1 MQKIKYLLLTVLLMF
16 PVILSAGTYD
26 VEVNKA
32 NNLLN
37 KENFVHTYEKYIVH
51 GSDIKFEFSN
61 NVNKTNTS
69 FTKGG
74 FISMDEFNLTKVR
87 NASYLFEGI
96 EFWTL
101 STNGSNVYAITYN
114 DINTAK
120 SKSSSYSGRA
130 TEFVNPTVTV
140 HGEGKLN
147 NPWTFDSIYKVSAKV
162 DTRYATIESGNNAYV
177 KGGCTNAECTA
188 RIKIVEKTGNRYIA
202 NDCDG
207 LYDDTTK
214 TLTVN
219 NIKRDT
225 VCNVTFGKGL
235 YIVTLNKGTPNKI
248 YLKYGENYYKEF
260 QTKNI
265 IRSIESVEP
274 KTGYTF
280 IGYFYNGHKIINGL
294 KEPNS
299 SDNKKILYESV
310 TGKYITSDVTLEPT
324 WEANKYKVEFDC
336 NGGSVEPQTQIATY
350 DQSFTLTSTVCQRG
364 GYIQTGW
371 NTASDGSG
379 ESWTT
384 SNKTNVIWKIP
395 NHVKLYAVW
404 SECPAGTYS
413 PTSSNECILCTV
425 GDYCPKRSPNPTK
438 CPDGYTSETG
448 AININKCY
456 LTISAGKYLGTA
468 NTTTQTECA
477 KGTYKESHRVYYGDT
492 SSCTNC
498 PEGYR
503 DGTSINNK
511 TSESVCL
518 KSVAAGYYIKNA
530 KDKDATVC
538 ANGYYNPTHT
548 KTYGQTSSCTQCPE
562 GYRDGTAV
570 ANKTAQNTCLKNVAA
585 GYYIKTAND
594 KDATVCGNGY
604 YSTAHSKTYGQTS
617 SCSQCP
623 EGYRD
628 GTAVGNKTSQ
638 SVCLKNV
645 VAGYYIKTAND
656 KDATVCGTGTYSTAH
671 SKTYGQTSSCSQCPE
686 GYRDGTAVGNKTSQ
700 SVCLKNVAAGYYIK
714 TANDKNATACA
725 AGTSSTAHSKTYGQ
739 TSSCSQCPEGTY
751 NTTTGNGS
759 CTPCENGYYCGG
771 GTDRHGC
778 PAGTKGTGT
787 GKSTLANGCTTCAAG
802 TYNTG
807 TGNTTCT
814 DCPAG
819 SYCTN
824 GAKTPCPSGQWSN
837 GGASTCFSKCSSV
850 TYKQTT
856 TCSKECGGGKYK
868 REAYSAYDASYRC
881 SGSDDWGGADCNTR
895 GCCSSTT
902 TKYSDW
908 SACSKKCGGGEKSRH
923 VYSKSNYDGSTCS
936 SGWEYQA
943 CNDQACCSSMTDWT
957 YHSAYDTECSVKCGG
972 GYMKRVQVYKKY
984 STYDSSVV
992 CDSKESYVNG
1002 KQCNTMSCCS
1012 DVNESWS
1019 CTAWVDSTS
1028 CTKTCGG
1035 GTKQQSRTCYKYSA
1049 IDETTVCQSQPGN
1062 RTVNCNTQA
1071 CGGGCFLAETKV
1083 RTMFGYKD
1091 IDKIE
1096 VGDYVLSYNLYG
1108 KVKQFKK
1115 VTYKFIFEDKDEKLY
1130 TLTFDNKEEMQLT
1143 HEHNVYIVRGNEY
1156 DHLAA
1161 QDLNIGDTVIDSKGE
1176 KHKITNIT
1184 HKAIKNTVYNLEIE
1198 DNHNF
1203 YVTENEIL
1211 VHNARRL
1218 TGIQI
1223 PDKHY

>member
-1 MQKIKYLLLTVLLMF
+1 MI
-16 PVILSAGTYD
+16 VI
-26 VEVNKA
+26 
-32 NNLLN
+32 
-37 KENFVHTYEKYIVH
+37 
-51 GSDIKFEFSN
+51 
-61 NVNKTNTS
+61 
-69 FTKGG
+69 
-74 FISMDEFNLTKVR
+74 
-87 NASYLFEGI
+87 
-96 EFWTL
+96 
-101 STNGSNVYAITYN
+101 
-114 DINTAK
+114 
-120 SKSSSYSGRA
+120 
-130 TEFVNPTVTV
+130 
-140 HGEGKLN
+140 
-147 NPWTFDSIYKVSAKV
+147 
-162 DTRYATIESGNNAYV
+162 
-177 KGGCTNAECTA
+177 
-188 RIKIVEKTGNRYIA
+188 GNRYIA

-214 TLTVN
+214 TLIVN
-219 NIKRDT
+219 DIKRDT

-235 YIVTLNKGTPNKI
+235 YIITLNKGTPNKI

-280 IGYFYNGHKIINGL
+280 IGYFYNNHKIINGL

-585 GYYIKTAND
+585 GYYIKNAND
-594 KDATVCGNGY
+594 KDATVCANGYYNPAHTKTYGQTSSCTNCPEGYRDGTAVANKTAQNTCLKSVAAGYYIKTANDKTATVCGTGY

-617 SCSQCP
+617 SCTNCP

-638 SVCLKNV
+638 SVCLKS
-645 VAGYYIKTAND
+645 VAANKYVKTAKGAEVNC
-656 KDATVCGTGTYSTAH
+656 ATGYSHTAHNVTYGNVSPECTDVTAPTCTIAVSNKETTSGVTTKVTCSDNGSGCKSNNPTGDTGLKTNKTYTVYDNAGNSGTCSVTVTSYTLYRSRSCSTYDRCAAAGCATYNSCPNSTCGVEHYAECPAEICGSNYVKNNCKTGHNTCSGGYICQGGSYTTSCSQSASWCAGKGGSFTQAGGSLNSTGCCTYCTGTKKWYYCASGENTCTVGWDWV
-671 SKTYGQTSSCSQCPE
+671 SYKSCENSSCS
-686 GYRDGTAVGNKTSQ
+686 
-700 SVCLKNVAAGYYIK
+700 
-714 TANDKNATACA
+714 
-725 AGTSSTAHSKTYGQ
+725 
-739 TSSCSQCPEGTY
+739 
-751 NTTTGNGS
+751 
-759 CTPCENGYYCGG
+759 
-771 GTDRHGC
+771 
-778 PAGTKGTGT
+778 
-787 GKSTLANGCTTCAAG
+787 
-802 TYNTG
+802 
-807 TGNTTCT
+807 
-814 DCPAG
+814 
-819 SYCTN
+819 
-824 GAKTPCPSGQWSN
+824 
-837 GGASTCFSKCSSV
+837 
-850 TYKQTT
+850 
-856 TCSKECGGGKYK
+856 
-868 REAYSAYDASYRC
+868 
-881 SGSDDWGGADCNTR
+881 
-895 GCCSSTT
+895 
-902 TKYSDW
+902 
-908 SACSKKCGGGEKSRH
+908 
-923 VYSKSNYDGSTCS
+923 
-936 SGWEYQA
+936 
-943 CNDQACCSSMTDWT
+943 
-957 YHSAYDTECSVKCGG
+957 
-972 GYMKRVQVYKKY
+972 
-984 STYDSSVV
+984 
-992 CDSKESYVNG
+992 
-1002 KQCNTMSCCS
+1002 
-1012 DVNESWS
+1012 
-1019 CTAWVDSTS
+1019 
-1028 CTKTCGG
+1028 
-1035 GTKQQSRTCYKYSA
+1035 
-1049 IDETTVCQSQPGN
+1049 
-1062 RTVNCNTQA
+1062 
-1071 CGGGCFLAETKV
+1071 
-1083 RTMFGYKD
+1083 
-1091 IDKIE
+1091 
-1096 VGDYVLSYNLYG
+1096 VLSYNSCPNSSCTCKTYNRAERCGCDTWGNYG
-1108 KVKQFKK
+1108 PYNQTSCTNTNSNNCDSAIF
-1115 VTYKFIFEDKDEKLY
+1115 YK
-1130 TLTFDNKEEMQLT
+1130 
-1143 HEHNVYIVRGNEY
+1143 
-1156 DHLAA
+1156 
-1161 QDLNIGDTVIDSKGE
+1161 
-1176 KHKITNIT
+1176 
-1184 HKAIKNTVYNLEIE
+1184 
-1198 DNHNF
+1198 
-1203 YVTENEIL
+1203 
-1211 VHNARRL
+1211 
-1218 TGIQI
+1218 
-1223 PDKHY
+1223 

>member
-1 MQKIKYLLLTVLLMF
+1 MQKIKYLLLTILLMF
-16 PVILSAGTYD
+16 PAILSAGTYD

-477 KGTYKESHRVYYGDT
+477 KGTYKESHKVYYGST
-492 SSCTNC
+492 SSCDSC

-503 DGTSINNK
+503 DGTSI
-511 TSESVCL
+511 
-518 KSVAAGYYIKNA
+518 
-530 KDKDATVC
+530 
-538 ANGYYNPTHT
+538 
-548 KTYGQTSSCTQCPE
+548 
-562 GYRDGTAV
+562 
-570 ANKTAQNTCLKNVAA
+570 ANKTAQSVCLKNVAA

-594 KDATVCGNGY
+594 KTATVCGTGY

-617 SCSQCP
+617 SCTNCP

-638 SVCLKNV
+638 SVCLKS
-645 VAGYYIKTAND
+645 VAANKYVKTAKGAEVNC
-656 KDATVCGTGTYSTAH
+656 ATGYSHTAHNVTYGNVSPECTDVTAPTCTIAVSNKETTSGVTTKVTCSDNGSGCKSNNPTGDTGLKTNKTYTVYDNAGNSGTCSVTVTSYTLYRSRSCSTYDRCAAAGCATYNSCPNSTCGVEHYAECPAEICGSNYVKNNCKTGHNTCSGGYICQGGSYTTSCSQSASWCAGKGGSFTQAGGSLNSTGCCTYCTGTKKWYYCASGENTCTVGWDWV
-671 SKTYGQTSSCSQCPE
+671 SYKSCENSSCS
-686 GYRDGTAVGNKTSQ
+686 
-700 SVCLKNVAAGYYIK
+700 
-714 TANDKNATACA
+714 
-725 AGTSSTAHSKTYGQ
+725 
-739 TSSCSQCPEGTY
+739 
-751 NTTTGNGS
+751 
-759 CTPCENGYYCGG
+759 
-771 GTDRHGC
+771 
-778 PAGTKGTGT
+778 
-787 GKSTLANGCTTCAAG
+787 
-802 TYNTG
+802 
-807 TGNTTCT
+807 
-814 DCPAG
+814 
-819 SYCTN
+819 
-824 GAKTPCPSGQWSN
+824 
-837 GGASTCFSKCSSV
+837 
-850 TYKQTT
+850 
-856 TCSKECGGGKYK
+856 
-868 REAYSAYDASYRC
+868 
-881 SGSDDWGGADCNTR
+881 
-895 GCCSSTT
+895 
-902 TKYSDW
+902 
-908 SACSKKCGGGEKSRH
+908 
-923 VYSKSNYDGSTCS
+923 
-936 SGWEYQA
+936 
-943 CNDQACCSSMTDWT
+943 
-957 YHSAYDTECSVKCGG
+957 
-972 GYMKRVQVYKKY
+972 
-984 STYDSSVV
+984 
-992 CDSKESYVNG
+992 
-1002 KQCNTMSCCS
+1002 
-1012 DVNESWS
+1012 
-1019 CTAWVDSTS
+1019 
-1028 CTKTCGG
+1028 
-1035 GTKQQSRTCYKYSA
+1035 
-1049 IDETTVCQSQPGN
+1049 
-1062 RTVNCNTQA
+1062 
-1071 CGGGCFLAETKV
+1071 
-1083 RTMFGYKD
+1083 
-1091 IDKIE
+1091 
-1096 VGDYVLSYNLYG
+1096 VLSYNSCPNSSCTCKTYNRAERCGCDTWGNYG
-1108 KVKQFKK
+1108 PYNQTSCTNTNSNNCDSAIF
-1115 VTYKFIFEDKDEKLY
+1115 YK
-1130 TLTFDNKEEMQLT
+1130 
-1143 HEHNVYIVRGNEY
+1143 
-1156 DHLAA
+1156 
-1161 QDLNIGDTVIDSKGE
+1161 
-1176 KHKITNIT
+1176 
-1184 HKAIKNTVYNLEIE
+1184 
-1198 DNHNF
+1198 
-1203 YVTENEIL
+1203 
-1211 VHNARRL
+1211 
-1218 TGIQI
+1218 
-1223 PDKHY
+1223 